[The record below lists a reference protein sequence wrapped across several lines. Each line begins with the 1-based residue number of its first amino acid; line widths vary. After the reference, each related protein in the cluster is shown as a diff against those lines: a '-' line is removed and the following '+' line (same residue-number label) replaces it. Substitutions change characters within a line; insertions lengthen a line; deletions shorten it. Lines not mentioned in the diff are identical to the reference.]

1 MTGQY
6 MAERTLPRILGL
18 LLAASVSLG
27 AFNHLAGAA
36 YSRQKAASCTDRTA
50 ILIISPEGGAS
61 CLMGQKAS
69 CIDVRNTGRYP
80 VTIYDRDEAGQPF
93 RKGTVSPGQTMTFT
107 FH

>member
-18 LLAASVSLG
+18 LLAASVSLV

-50 ILIISPEGGAS
+50 LLIISPEGGAS

-107 FH
+107 FQ